1 MAISIK
7 SPKEIKALRKAGEL
21 TAQALALLE
30 REVRPGVSLL
40 ELDKMAEDFI
50 KSSHARPAFKGL
62 YGFPNSVCMSLNEVV
77 IHGVPTDYVLQ
88 EGDIIGLDLG
98 VEVDGYYG
106 DSALTLPIGA
116 ISLQDEKLLACSK
129 ESLMHAISSI
139 RVGMHFKELSQ
150 ILEGAIVERGF
161 VPLKGFCGHGIG
173 KKPHEEPEIP
183 NYLEKGVKP
192 NSGPK
197 IKEGMVFCLEP
208 MVCQKQGEPKI
219 LADKWSVVSVDGL
232 NTSHHEHTIA
242 IVGNKAVILTE
253 R

>member
-21 TAQALALLE
+21 TAKTLAFLE
-30 REVRPGVSLL
+30 QEVKPGVSLL

-50 KSSHARPAFKGL
+50 KSFGARPAFKGL
-62 YGFPNSVCMSLNEVV
+62 YGFPNSVCMSLNTIV
-77 IHGVPTDYVLQ
+77 IHGIPTNYVLQ

-98 VEVDGYYG
+98 VEIDGYYG
-106 DSALTLPIGA
+106 DAAVTLPVGA
-116 ISLQDEKLLACSK
+116 ISSQDEKLLACSK
-129 ESLMHAISSI
+129 DTLMHAISLI
-139 RVGMHFKELSQ
+139 EVGMHFKELSQ
-150 ILEGAIVERGF
+150 ILEGAIVGRGF

-173 KKPHEEPEIP
+173 RKPHEEPEIP

-219 LADKWSVVSVDGL
+219 LEDKWSVVSVDGL

-242 IVGNKAVILTE
+242 IIDNKAVILTE
-253 R
+253 H